1 MQPKYRMANE
11 PIIYTVDLASNTARG
26 MLERI
31 RWMAESG
38 QYSRIEE
45 HYDIE
50 QQKMVYYCWPAN
62 TTPKK
67 KEKRQSTWR
76 RRIK

>member
-1 MQPKYRMANE
+1 MQPKYRVASE
-11 PIIYTVDLASNTARG
+11 SIIYKVDLSSNTARE

-38 QYSRIEE
+38 QYRIEE

-50 QQKMVYYCWPAN
+50 QLKMVYYCWPAS
-62 TTPKK
+62 TKPKK